1 MTKLILDRHCLMVS
15 LLVVMPKISPRI
27 QWDSQTSM
35 LGSKNSTAAM
45 FLLSL
50 TNIMIFS
57 RADELWL
64 SLSTAKLMHG
74 RLQIVQTCPN
84 QWRLKNKS
92 NKNSIGGLWHIPPY
106 SPEYTHGQL
115 GACCTYLIE
124 CEMLS
129 QVSSETLECGII

>member
-1 MTKLILDRHCLMVS
+1 MLKM
-15 LLVVMPKISPRI
+15 SPRI
-27 QWDSQTSM
+27 KWDSQISV
-35 LGSKNSTAAM
+35 LGYKNSTAAM

-50 TNIMIFS
+50 TNIMMFS
-57 RADELWL
+57 RWDELWL

-74 RLQIVQTCPN
+74 SLQIVQTCPN
-84 QWRLKNKS
+84 QWQLKNKS

-124 CEMLS
+124 CEMFH
-129 QVSSETLECGII
+129 Q